1 MSKQGSPFLARML
14 RAAVI
19 ACILLFYQSHIQ
31 QKTADAKILT
41 AQAEAVQAKEQ
52 YQSLVDKLDTI
63 KAEKAGETETKDE
76 SEEGY
81 PDGSF
86 VGEGTGFGGPIQVEV
101 TIQGGAI
108 QKIEV
113 LSAEKEDSAYL
124 EMAKEVTQRVVKAQS
139 TQVDTVSG
147 ATFSSKGILEAVG
160 QALEK
165 AVGQ

>member
-41 AQAEAVQAKEQ
+41 AQAEASQAKEQ
-52 YQSLVDKLDTI
+52 YQSLVNKLDTM
-63 KAEKAGETETKDE
+63 KAEKAGETETQNE

-81 PDGSF
+81 PDGVF
-86 VGEGTGFGGPIQVEV
+86 AGEGTGFGGTIQVEV

-124 EMAKEVTQRVVKAQS
+124 EMAKEVAQRVVEAQS
-139 TQVDTVSG
+139 IQVDTVSG

>member
-31 QKTADAKILT
+31 QKTA
-41 AQAEAVQAKEQ
+41 EAAQAKEQ
-52 YQSLVDKLDTI
+52 YQSLVDKLDTV
-63 KAEKAGETETKDE
+63 KAEKAGETETQDE

-81 PDGSF
+81 PDGNF

>member
-31 QKTADAKILT
+31 QKTAEAKILT
-41 AQAEAVQAKEQ
+41 AQAEASQAKEQ
-52 YQSLVDKLDTI
+52 YQSLVDKLDTM
-63 KAEKAGETETKDE
+63 KAEKEGETETQDE

-86 VGEGTGFGGPIQVEV
+86 AGEGTGFGGTIQVEV

-124 EMAKEVTQRVVKAQS
+124 EMAKEVTQRVVEAQS

-147 ATFSSKGILEAVG
+147 ATFSSKGILEAVE

>member
-1 MSKQGSPFLARML
+1 M
-14 RAAVI
+14 
-19 ACILLFYQSHIQ
+19 
-31 QKTADAKILT
+31 
-41 AQAEAVQAKEQ
+41 
-52 YQSLVDKLDTI
+52 
-63 KAEKAGETETKDE
+63 KAEKAGETETQNE

-81 PDGSF
+81 PDGVF
-86 VGEGTGFGGPIQVEV
+86 AGEGTGFGGTIQVEV

-124 EMAKEVTQRVVKAQS
+124 EMAKEVTQRVVEAQS
-139 TQVDTVSG
+139 IQVDTVSG

>member
-41 AQAEAVQAKEQ
+41 AQAEASQAKEQ
-52 YQSLVDKLDTI
+52 YQSLVDKLDTM
-63 KAEKAGETETKDE
+63 KAEKAGETETQNE

-81 PDGSF
+81 PDGVF
-86 VGEGTGFGGPIQVEV
+86 AGEGTGFGGTIQVEV
-101 TIQGGAI
+101 TIQDGAI

-124 EMAKEVTQRVVKAQS
+124 EMAKEVTQRVVEAQS
-139 TQVDTVSG
+139 IQVDTVSG